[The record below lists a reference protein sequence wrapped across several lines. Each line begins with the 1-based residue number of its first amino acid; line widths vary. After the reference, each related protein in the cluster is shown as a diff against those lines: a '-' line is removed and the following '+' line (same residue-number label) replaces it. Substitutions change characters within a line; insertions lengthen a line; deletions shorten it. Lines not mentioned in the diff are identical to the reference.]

1 VSELNEIKNI
11 GKINGYPEHFVDRI
25 HTKHLKKSEL
35 QRLTTL
41 IPVSKDRPKKRHSI
55 TFYPHITNKQHVIDL
70 VYLNKRKLKDIL
82 GNSKDKFGVREK
94 SGVYQVECTSCD
106 AVYIGQTKRCLK
118 TRFKEHYSSIRLN
131 HPEKSNIARHVL
143 QKINDSQDHT
153 ISLDQLILIIEVRKP
168 SELNAYESF
177 YISRR
182 KKEGANLMNV
192 AAGRISSRLF
202 DLVP

>member
-1 VSELNEIKNI
+1 
-11 GKINGYPEHFVDRI
+11 
-25 HTKHLKKSEL
+25 
-35 QRLTTL
+35 
-41 IPVSKDRPKKRHSI
+41 
-55 TFYPHITNKQHVIDL
+55 L
-70 VYLNKRKLKDIL
+70 VYSNKRKLRDIL
-82 GNSKDKFGVREK
+82 GNPKDKFEVLEK
-94 SGVYQVECTSCD
+94 SGVYQVECTGCD

-153 ISLDQLILIIEVRKP
+153 ISLDQLTLIKEVRKP
-168 SELNAYESF
+168 SELDAYESF